1 MLMFLVISGSDLAR
15 WHWRYCAPSSR
26 GSAGITPTPRPLSWA
41 SCLSCRSIV
50 TSPPRSSAQSSAK
63 LSPSSTNTT
72 PLARCRTGR
81 GSSGNCQIGEWGRK
95 WYYTDFLPFKYF
107 SRTLKQLRPTDR
119 LRPTLPRICEE
130 SDGGQ
135 RPGSRGLAAMAR
147 LRSASE
153 CSLESVESDSDGGF
167 KPGQSA
173 ECSDTESDI
182 EMEVSVMIV
191 MMTWAGVI
199 SHVQAGVSSPHVR
212 QRGWMFESHP
222 EAVSPPLPISWPAP
236 PFPLG

>member
-1 MLMFLVISGSDLAR
+1 MILYRFF
-15 WHWRYCAPSSR
+15 
-26 GSAGITPTPRPLSWA
+26 TF
-41 SCLSCRSIV
+41 
-50 TSPPRSSAQSSAK
+50 
-63 LSPSSTNTT
+63 
-72 PLARCRTGR
+72 
-81 GSSGNCQIGEWGRK
+81 QI
-95 WYYTDFLPFKYF
+95 F

-182 EMEVSVMIV
+182 EMEVSDMIV
-191 MMTWAGVI
+191 IMT
-199 SHVQAGVSSPHVR
+199 
-212 QRGWMFESHP
+212 
-222 EAVSPPLPISWPAP
+222 
-236 PFPLG
+236 

>member
-1 MLMFLVISGSDLAR
+1 MILYRIF
-15 WHWRYCAPSSR
+15 
-26 GSAGITPTPRPLSWA
+26 TF
-41 SCLSCRSIV
+41 
-50 TSPPRSSAQSSAK
+50 
-63 LSPSSTNTT
+63 
-72 PLARCRTGR
+72 
-81 GSSGNCQIGEWGRK
+81 QI
-95 WYYTDFLPFKYF
+95 F

-167 KPGQSA
+167 KPGQSGA

-182 EMEVSVMIV
+182 EMEVSIF
-191 MMTWAGVI
+191 I
-199 SHVQAGVSSPHVR
+199 EH
-212 QRGWMFESHP
+212 E
-222 EAVSPPLPISWPAP
+222 I
-236 PFPLG
+236 